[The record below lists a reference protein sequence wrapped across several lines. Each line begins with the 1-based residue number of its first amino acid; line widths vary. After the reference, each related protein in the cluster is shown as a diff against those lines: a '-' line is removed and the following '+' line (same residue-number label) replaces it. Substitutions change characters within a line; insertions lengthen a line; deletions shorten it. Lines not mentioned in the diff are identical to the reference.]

1 MLLYVLQ
8 HFAGDFGGQNTLSS
22 LKFLT
27 EIFDGNFCRC
37 PQFKKFS
44 KQGQTTISEVTLS
57 TFCEKCAGSLTRE
70 ESKKKKSEAECY
82 QCYNTK
88 LKWYRCHEA
97 HAPGREP
104 H

>member
-70 ESKKKKSEAECY
+70 ESKKKS
-82 QCYNTK
+82 QRLNVISVRT
-88 LKWYRCHEA
+88 LN
-97 HAPGREP
+97 
-104 H
+104 